1 MTHESGSSILLN
13 LLAVA
18 GLVLLNGFF
27 VAAELALVK
36 IRGTQLDTLILKRNR
51 RAKIARQLVQNLDA
65 AISATQLGITLA
77 SLGLGVLVEFPL
89 RTRRF
94 RLPLLTLLLLR
105 IPGALA
111 AQAHPREIVGRLI
124 LKVPS
129 TL

>member
-1 MTHESGSSILLN
+1 MS
-13 LLAVA
+13 AVRAAQAAIAVEAAQTQIRLGAEPVVRA
-18 GLVLLNGFF
+18 GLARCAVRSAMNWFRSHAPSRLTAEDLEGG
-27 VAAELALVK
+27 AATAQRAIMVK
-36 IRGTQLDTLILKRNR
+36 PEM
-51 RAKIARQLVQNLDA
+51 APA
-65 AISATQLGITLA
+65 
-77 SLGLGVLVEFPL
+77 GLGVLVEFPL